1 MAYKYSP
8 RYSNKGLAAGSVGKS
23 QFSEGKEALKKGL
36 EEQAKAA
43 EKLRKSSITDR
54 KLAYDEINSLKT
66 VSQDQN
72 FNNSLND
79 MWFSSADE
87 VARMNQGMADGS
99 IDIGEGTAFVSQENA
114 KLNLWGKFAPS
125 VMAVYDEMQAANKM
139 PAGSAGAYN
148 TQSMDFEM
156 GRMIQELV
164 DGSNPNLIARGEGNN
179 MVVEDVSTGRVINVQ
194 QFVDAIESGKDLV
207 PTIADY
213 KENTNAAFTDVT
225 SDVAEGYL
233 VKEEILGPDGVKTF
247 VNKYDYDRLK
257 EGYNQA
263 NPWRPIIEDPEQ
275 ADAAWEWAKHN
286 KKQRDAFGLKGEWIG
301 DQMDAEGNYTA
312 EALAQQDLLQDALTD
327 YSIRTNVPA
336 NDLLEGERDIV
347 TKRTG
352 GLTTSERI
360 SLRKQREAEKAAKS
374 TGKLT
379 DKDKKLKESD
389 TAAKANN
396 KVAQQIIQKKYA
408 KKGKAFSDEFTQE
421 QMIVDAL
428 NKNSQNYGLDR
439 TFDIEDGKV
448 VETGFEDGET
458 TIVSY
463 DNNVDGITRLLNSV
477 SGFED
482 ADVVTSMNTQTFPTL
497 DFEIKD
503 GRIKVVSKKQDEK
516 EEKEAKVITKAS
528 QVSSAAVGDIV
539 SYKGK
544 NYIVVDD
551 NGKNMLEPV

>member
-1 MAYKYSP
+1 
-8 RYSNKGLAAGSVGKS
+8 
-23 QFSEGKEALKKGL
+23 
-36 EEQAKAA
+36 
-43 EKLRKSSITDR
+43 
-54 KLAYDEINSLKT
+54 
-66 VSQDQN
+66 
-72 FNNSLND
+72 
-79 MWFSSADE
+79 
-87 VARMNQGMADGS
+87 
-99 IDIGEGTAFVSQENA
+99 
-114 KLNLWGKFAPS
+114 
-125 VMAVYDEMQAANKM
+125 
-139 PAGSAGAYN
+139 
-148 TQSMDFEM
+148 
-156 GRMIQELV
+156 
-164 DGSNPNLIARGEGNN
+164 
-179 MVVEDVSTGRVINVQ
+179 
-194 QFVDAIESGKDLV
+194 
-207 PTIADY
+207 
-213 KENTNAAFTDVT
+213 
-225 SDVAEGYL
+225 
-233 VKEEILGPDGVKTF
+233 
-247 VNKYDYDRLK
+247 
-257 EGYNQA
+257 
-263 NPWRPIIEDPEQ
+263 
-275 ADAAWEWAKHN
+275 
-286 KKQRDAFGLKGEWIG
+286 
-301 DQMDAEGNYTA
+301 MDAEGNYTA

-389 TAAKANN
+389 IAAKANN

-551 NGKNMLEPV
+551 NGKNMLDASLEQLDEIWEITKKSE

>member
-8 RYSNKGLAAGSVGKS
+8 RYSNKGLASGPVGKS
-23 QFSEGKEALKKGL
+23 QFSEGKKALKKGL

-43 EKLRKSSITDR
+43 EKLRQSSITSR
-54 KLAYDEINSLKT
+54 GLAYNEINSLKT

-87 VARMNQGMADGS
+87 VARINQGMADGS

-179 MVVEDVSTGRVINVQ
+179 MIVEDVSTGRVINVQ
-194 QFVDAIESGKDLV
+194 QFVDAIESGKDLI

-213 KENTNAAFTDVT
+213 KENTNTAFKDIT
-225 SDVAEGYL
+225 SNVAEGYL

-247 VNKYDYDRLK
+247 TNKYDYDRLK
-257 EGYNQA
+257 EGYNQG
-263 NPWRPIIEDPEQ
+263 NPWLPIIEDPEQ

-286 KKQRDAFGLKGEWIG
+286 KKQREAFGLKGEWIG
-301 DQMDAEGNYTA
+301 DQMDGEGNYTA
-312 EALAQQDLLQDALTD
+312 EALAQQDLLKDALTD

-408 KKGKAFSDEFTQE
+408 KKGKEFDTTGFTQE

-448 VETGFEDGET
+448 VETGFEDGKT
-458 TIVSY
+458 VIVSY

-477 SGFED
+477 SGFKD

-497 DFEIKD
+497 DFEIKN
-503 GRIKVVSKKQDEK
+503 GRIRVVGGKDDPTAGMTK
-516 EEKEAKVITKAS
+516 EERI
-528 QVSSAAVGDIV
+528 Q
-539 SYKGK
+539 Y
-544 NYIVVDD
+544 YI
-551 NGKNMLEPV
+551 NIKQGNK

>member
-8 RYSNKGLAAGSVGKS
+8 RYSNKGLAAGPVGQS
-23 QFSEGKEALKKGL
+23 QFSEGKKALKKGL

-43 EKLRKSSITDR
+43 EKLRQSSITSR
-54 KLAYDEINSLKT
+54 GLAYDEINSLKT

-114 KLNLWGKFAPS
+114 KLKLWGQFAPS

-164 DGSNPNLIARGEGNN
+164 DGSNPNLIAKGEGNN
-179 MVVEDVSTGRVINVQ
+179 MVIEDVSTGRVINVQ
-194 QFVDAIESGKDLV
+194 QFVDAIESGKDLI

-213 KENTNAAFTDVT
+213 KENTNAAFTDIT
-225 SDVAEGYL
+225 SNVAEGYL
-233 VKEEILGPDGVKTF
+233 VKEEVLGSDGVKTF
-247 VNKYDYDRLK
+247 TNKYDYDRLK
-257 EGYNQA
+257 EGYNQG
-263 NPWRPIIEDPEQ
+263 NPWLPIIEDPEQ

-286 KKQRDAFGLKGEWIG
+286 KKQREAFGLKGEWIG
-301 DQMDAEGNYTA
+301 DQMDGEGNYTA
-312 EALAQQDLLQDALTD
+312 EALAQQDLLKDALTD

-396 KVAQQIIQKKYA
+396 KVAQQIILKKYA
-408 KKGKAFSDEFTQE
+408 KKGKEFDTTEFTQE

-439 TFDIEDGKV
+439 TFDIENGKV
-448 VETGFEDGET
+448 VEKDPEYEES

-477 SGFED
+477 SGFKD

-497 DFEIKD
+497 DFEIKN
-503 GRIKVVSKKQDEK
+503 GRIRVVRGEDDPTAGMTT
-516 EEKEAKVITKAS
+516 EERV
-528 QVSSAAVGDIV
+528 Q
-539 SYKGK
+539 Y
-544 NYIVVDD
+544 YI
-551 NGKNMLEPV
+551 NNPA

>member
-1 MAYKYSP
+1 
-8 RYSNKGLAAGSVGKS
+8 
-23 QFSEGKEALKKGL
+23 
-36 EEQAKAA
+36 
-43 EKLRKSSITDR
+43 
-54 KLAYDEINSLKT
+54 
-66 VSQDQN
+66 
-72 FNNSLND
+72 

>member
-8 RYSNKGLAAGSVGKS
+8 RYSNKGLAAGPVGKS

-43 EKLRKSSITDR
+43 EKLRQSSITSR
-54 KLAYDEINSLKT
+54 GLAYDEINSLKT

-87 VARMNQGMADGS
+87 VARINQGMADGS
-99 IDIGEGTAFVSQENA
+99 IDVGEGTAFVSQENA

-164 DGSNPNLIARGEGNN
+164 DGSNPNLIAKGEGNN
-179 MVVEDVSTGRVINVQ
+179 MVVEDTSTGRVINVQ
-194 QFVDAIESGKDLV
+194 QFVDAIEGGKDLI

-213 KENTNAAFTDVT
+213 KENTNAAFTDIT
-225 SDVAEGYL
+225 SNVAEGYL

-247 VNKYDYDRLK
+247 TNKYDYDRLK
-257 EGYNQA
+257 EGYNQG
-263 NPWRPIIEDPEQ
+263 NPWSPIIEDPEQ

-301 DQMDAEGNYTA
+301 DQMDGEGNYTA
-312 EALAQQDLLQDALTD
+312 EALAQQDLLKDALTD

-352 GLTTSERI
+352 GLTNAERL
-360 SLRKQREAEKAAKS
+360 SLRKQRLAEQEAAKE
-374 TGKLT
+374 KVIDT
-379 DKDKKLKESD
+379 DKTIEEQAYNIHTRNTYNIKKLEKDAKDEDGVINQEKFDEGVVAILNSALQLTEGDVDSFRYEDGSVKRGDNVIKLPTNMQELIKLVNTETAIFNVGKEDSEELTKILTELQND
-389 TAAKANN
+389 PSIFKIGTFKAN
-396 KVAQQIIQKKYA
+396 
-408 KKGKAFSDEFTQE
+408 KGLPVYESFSDYSG
-421 QMIVDAL
+421 
-428 NKNSQNYGLDR
+428 NK
-439 TFDIEDGKV
+439 
-448 VETGFEDGET
+448 
-458 TIVSY
+458 
-463 DNNVDGITRLLNSV
+463 
-477 SGFED
+477 
-482 ADVVTSMNTQTFPTL
+482 
-497 DFEIKD
+497 
-503 GRIKVVSKKQDEK
+503 
-516 EEKEAKVITKAS
+516 
-528 QVSSAAVGDIV
+528 
-539 SYKGK
+539 
-544 NYIVVDD
+544 
-551 NGKNMLEPV
+551 EPAY